1 MDLETPEST
10 ERTERGI
17 ARVALIVLH
26 GFVAVT
32 ALGGGTALVAGAVDA
47 RLATV
52 LTPPLAYLDGSPFS
66 SYLVP
71 GFLLGGVIGGT
82 HLVAAGAQLMRSPYA
97 LAWSAAGAFGIL
109 IWIFVQMVYIP
120 FSLLQLAY
128 FAIGIAQCGL
138 VMLALGLIDQ
148 ARGQG
153 ARGHS

>member
-1 MDLETPEST
+1 MNVAPPDST
-10 ERTERGI
+10 EHAVRGI
-17 ARVALIVLH
+17 VRVALVVLH

-32 ALGGGTALVAGAVDA
+32 ALGGGTALVAGAVNA

-52 LTPPLAYLDGSPFS
+52 LTPPITYLAGSPFS

-71 GFLLGGVIGGT
+71 GFLLGGVIGGV
-82 HLVAAGAQLMRSPYA
+82 HLVAAGAQLIRSPYA

-128 FAIGIAQCGL
+128 FAIGIAQCAL
-138 VMLALGLIDQ
+138 VMLALGMIQPRRAAVERD
-148 ARGQG
+148 
-153 ARGHS
+153 HS